1 MESEAEKNSDRT
13 GQTIS
18 LSILLLLAVTYSLYS
33 FQANEQTYRLDLH
46 DLKNSKK
53 SFSGHAES
61 IKSALSVV
69 FNKTQFEVDR
79 QRPRPFINAWS
90 DHELD
95 KFLNDNSSCQII
107 RNSISYSGKLI
118 RDDYKVE
125 ISVNLSKTT
134 QLATPFSLIEMH
146 QK

>member
-46 DLKNSKK
+46 DLKTSKK
-53 SFSGHAES
+53 KLGKKLKFKFFFDFFSGHAKS
-61 IKSALSVV
+61 IKSTLSVV

-79 QRPRPFINAWS
+79 QRPRPFIDAWS
-90 DHELD
+90 DLELD

-118 RDDYKVE
+118 RDDHQIE
-125 ISVNLSKTT
+125 ISVNL
-134 QLATPFSLIEMH
+134 
-146 QK
+146 